1 MMESERVQCRKCR
14 KLLLS
19 KDEFCLL
26 DAHSQEY
33 HDTMG
38 NMNGQSSGDCASVM
52 EHSCLYLSE
61 ESFPD
66 FILKAV
72 NESSWTKGK
81 IHCPGCQ
88 ARLGSF
94 NFVSGSQC
102 ACGSHILPQVHIL
115 KSKVDWRKIG
125 EALPNPVSFPDRA
138 VVLSSITLPLDAN
151 TSTRTQQGA
160 AGSEAAASNVS
171 GENNSKKCSPAELT
185 ALESILSDLAVTDKS
200 LKPRSESCKRV
211 GTGKFEEPLRHKH
224 LPKEVGVRQLS
235 ETVMVSNADLPVSSH
250 FEVLAEQE
258 LTEVYG
264 SSF

>member
-72 NESSWTKGK
+72 NE
-81 IHCPGCQ
+81 
-88 ARLGSF
+88 
-94 NFVSGSQC
+94 
-102 ACGSHILPQVHIL
+102 
-115 KSKVDWRKIG
+115 VDWRKIG